1 MDALIRLGRYWQG
14 SQWSRLCLTFAGL
27 LTTRAALDG
36 LGHIPLEG
44 RPPPGG
50 GNSFMSSFHGAV
62 SGQTVAVGFLQN
74 VRAQAS
80 RCIEEIQDL
89 FPGIRANPEP
99 PMDIGGEAGL
109 FLLHIQSDMAV
120 EVLRPLS
127 RSREFDESLDL
138 RVLVLEVG
146 HAGGVS
152 SMA

>member
-1 MDALIRLGRYWQG
+1 M
-14 SQWSRLCLTFAGL
+14 F
-27 LTTRAALDG
+27 
-36 LGHIPLEG
+36 GHIPFEG

-50 GNSFMSSFHGAV
+50 GNPFLSSLNGTV
-62 SGQTVAVGFLQN
+62 SGQAVAVGLLQD
-74 VRAQAS
+74 VGAQTS
-80 RCIEEIQDL
+80 GRKEETPDL
-89 FPGIRANPEP
+89 LSGVGSNPEP

-120 EVLRPLS
+120 EVLGPLS